1 MTYTRTI
8 SFFLTSLSILLLAI
22 IFAPDASAQQPTCPN
37 GTGRAIQMMVG
48 VPGLP
53 PDGCARTLPEY
64 INDFYLFLITVG
76 AIVGVVKIGLAGF
89 KYATSDIVSSKSEAK
104 RDIQGVFLGLIILL
118 LPFLVLQ
125 AISPNALNL
134 NVLKLE
140 RIGGTEGTGSFNAAQ
155 NQQGPSSP
163 PEMCFELPS
172 PAPILM
178 SSTTDEELLVFKRAC
193 EANDGVTRPRRQPAG
208 VEVYCCDL
216 IRPN

>member
-89 KYATSDIVSSKSEAK
+89 KYATSDIISSKSEAK
-104 RDIQGVFLGLIILL
+104 QDIQGVFLGLIILL
-118 LPFLVLQ
+118 IPFLVLN
-125 AISPNALNL
+125 AISPNAANL
-134 NVLKLE
+134 DVLKLK
-140 RIGGTEGTGSFNAAQ
+140 RIGENADGTQSGSYNNAAQ
-155 NQQGPSSP
+155 NQQGPNSP
-163 PEMCFELPS
+163 PEACFVLPAPS
-172 PAPILM
+172 PILM
-178 SSTTDEELLVFKRAC
+178 SGTNPDEQLAFKRAC
-193 EANDGVTRPRRQPAG
+193 FANDGVVRFRQTGAG
-208 VEVYCCDL
+208 VQAECCG
-216 IRPN
+216 